1 MAAPKGTLSNLET
14 GETIPFQFN
23 PTEIQIALGVDWKA
37 SASPGASFERLQF
50 SNRKND
56 VYTFKLQLDG
66 KSRGAPSVSDWLAF
80 IASLMAPDDADL
92 DIKTAAPPRVLFRFP
107 SFISVE
113 TVLPKCTLR
122 AKRFDFT
129 TGAPDYVELDV
140 ELLEH
145 RTKRLGSQTI
155 RRLGF
160 IRVAA

>member
-50 SNRKND
+50 ANRKND
-56 VYTFKLQLDG
+56 VITFKLQLDG
-66 KSRGAPSVSDWLAF
+66 KSRGAQPVSDMMAF
-80 IASLMAPDDADL
+80 VASLMAPDDADL

-107 SFISVE
+107 AFISVE
-113 TVLPKCTLR
+113 TVLPKCTMR
-122 AKRFDFT
+122 VKRFDFT
-129 TGAPDYVELDV
+129 TGAPDYVEMDM
-140 ELLEH
+140 ELLER
-145 RTKRLGSQTI
+145 RTKRIGSQTI

>member
-23 PTEIQIALGVDWKA
+23 PTEIQIALGVDWKG

-50 SNRKND
+50 ANRKND
-56 VYTFKLQLDG
+56 VYTFKIQLDG
-66 KSRGAPSVSDWLAF
+66 KSRGAPSVTDWLAF
-80 IASLMAPDDADL
+80 VASLMAPDDADL

-107 SFISVE
+107 GFISVE
-113 TVLPKCTLR
+113 TILPKCTIK
-122 AKRFDFT
+122 AKRFDIT
-129 TGAPDYVELDV
+129 TGTPDYVDVDIELI
-140 ELLEH
+140 ER

>member
-92 DIKTAAPPRVLFRFP
+92 DIKTAAPPRVLCRFP

-122 AKRFDFT
+122 SKRFDFT

-145 RTKRLGSQTI
+145 RTKRFGSLTI